1 MGTHFLKRI
10 PLPFMTAMKCKRYNV
25 TFSTAHISSVWS
37 QLCVFSLFA
46 ALTLKLLE
54 SFCHTQ
60 ILTRKSVMLP
70 SVGTPVALGGFLLLL

>member
-1 MGTHFLKRI
+1 MFSFL
-10 PLPFMTAMKCKRYNV
+10 
-25 TFSTAHISSVWS
+25 
-37 QLCVFSLFA
+37 A